1 MVVLSQPA
9 FDQFSL
15 IQTCPYSTSL
25 FNNIPSIDLSSPNAN
40 ALTVEACQGFGFFK
54 VTNHGVP
61 LEFMTNLESEAIKFF
76 NLPRCEKDKALGY
89 GNRRIGPNGDVGWVE
104 YLLLSASPKL
114 IHQKN
119 PESFRNALNDYVSSV
134 KRVASKVLKLIAQGL
149 GVEPRNAFSHLLKH
163 PKSDSLFRINHY
175 PPCPEPLQQLISG
188 QNVVGFGEH
197 TDPQLIS
204 VLRSNNTSGL
214 EICLM
219 SGGCGSSDSVGSDS
233 GRDGIRGGDCTWVSV
248 PPDDD
253 SLFIS
258 VGDCLQ
264 VMTNGRFKSVR
275 HRVSA
280 NNLNSRISM
289 IYFGGPPLD
298 TKIAPLPQL
307 MEEGEESLYQEFTWE
322 DYKKSAYNSKLG
334 DNRLGFFQK
343 SSGQ

>member
-9 FDQFSL
+9 LDQFSL
-15 IQTCPYSTSL
+15 IQTCQYSTSF
-25 FNNIPSIDLSSPNAN
+25 FNNIPSIDLSSPNAK

-61 LEFMTNLESEAIKFF
+61 LEFMANLESEAIEFF
-76 NLPRCEKDKALGY
+76 NLPQCDKDKALGY

-104 YLLLSASPKL
+104 YLLLSASPEL

-119 PESFRNALNDYVSSV
+119 PESFRNAPNDYVSSV
-134 KRVASKVLKLIAQGL
+134 KRVASEVLELIAQGL
-149 GVEPRNAFSHLLKH
+149 GIEPRNAFSHLLKDQ
-163 PKSDSLFRINHY
+163 KSDSLFRINHY
-175 PPCPEPLQQLISG
+175 PPCLEPLQQLITG
-188 QNVVGFGEH
+188 ENVVGFGEH

-204 VLRSNNTSGL
+204 VLRSNNISGL
-214 EICLM
+214 ELCLT
-219 SGGCGSSDSVGSDS
+219 SGSRGSSSSSDSSK
-233 GRDGIRGGDCTWVSV
+233 GGDGTWVSV
-248 PPDDD
+248 PPDKD

-289 IYFGGPPLD
+289 IYFGGPPLN

-334 DNRLGFFQK
+334 DNRLGFFEK